1 MKNHLKALWRATN
14 LIVIYFAVV
23 IFVFT
28 LAYIIC
34 IFTECPKHQ
43 TFGEYYSWVLLA
55 VIYSGAVSVFLSY
68 MIYDI
73 AKDIVKRYKEEL
85 KKLKNENHGK

>member
-23 IFVFT
+23 ITVM
-28 LAYIIC
+28 LIAYVIC

-43 TFGEYYSWVLLA
+43 TFEEYYAWVLLA
-55 VIYSGAVSVFLSY
+55 VIFFGAVSVFLSY

-85 KKLKNENHGK
+85 EKLKNENHGK

>member
-1 MKNHLKALWRATN
+1 MKNHLKAIWAATS

-23 IFVFT
+23 IFVFI

-55 VIYSGAVSVFLSY
+55 VIYFGTVSVFLSY

>member
-23 IFVFT
+23 IAVM
-28 LAYIIC
+28 LIAYVVC
-34 IFTECPKHQ
+34 IFTECPEHQ
-43 TFGEYYSWVLLA
+43 TFGEYYSWVLLS
-55 VIYSGAVSVFLSY
+55 VIYFGVVSVFLSY
-68 MIYDI
+68 MIYDVV
-73 AKDIVKRYKEEL
+73 KDIVKRYKEEL